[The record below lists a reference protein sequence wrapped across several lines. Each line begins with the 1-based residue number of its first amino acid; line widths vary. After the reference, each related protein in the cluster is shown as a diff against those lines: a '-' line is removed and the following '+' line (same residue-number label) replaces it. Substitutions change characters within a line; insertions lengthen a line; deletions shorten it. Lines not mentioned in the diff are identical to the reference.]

1 MKSVIGGVH
10 LPSGKHVLGMKKARH
25 IFGTAKV
32 GDRGQI
38 VIPKDARELYG
49 IRPGDTLLILG
60 DDENGMIVTKPEV
73 LSNLAAKILDQIGN
87 EK

>member
-1 MKSVIGGVH
+1 MKSVIGGIR
-10 LPSGKHVLGMKKARH
+10 LASGKRVLGMNKTRH

-60 DDENGMIVTKPEV
+60 DEENGMIVTKPDV
-73 LSNLAAKILDQIGN
+73 LNNLAAKILDQIGN

>member
-1 MKSVIGGVH
+1 MKG
-10 LPSGKHVLGMKKARH
+10 PE
-25 IFGTAKV
+25 GTHAWTVTVGAK
-32 GDRGQI
+32 GQI

-60 DDENGMIVTKPEV
+60 DEENGMIVTKPDV
-73 LSNLAAKILDQIGN
+73 LNNLAAKILDQIGN

>member
-1 MKSVIGGVH
+1 MKSVIGGIP
-10 LPSGKHVLGMKKARH
+10 LASGKHVLGMNKTRH

-60 DDENGMIVTKPEV
+60 DEENGMIVTKPDV
-73 LSNLAAKILDQIGN
+73 LNNLAAKILDQIGN

>member
-1 MKSVIGGVH
+1 MKSVIGGIR
-10 LPSGKHVLGMKKARH
+10 LASGKPVLGMNKTRH

-60 DDENGMIVTKPEV
+60 DEENGMIVTKPDV
-73 LSNLAAKILDQIGN
+73 LNNLAAKILDQIGN